1 LTVRSEDGTGF
12 SARIEPGLY
21 CSPRSC
27 IPRRRSGDTALMGP
41 ATGSVAAESLA
52 DMDTRPV
59 PRFTQ
64 AQRLFAGTGTRAR
77 GLGAQTHS
85 GHVGRLRSRADSL
98 VMARALLPVGTVGLV
113 RIHRRASLPPP
124 RGTCLSGTPSSHRHA
139 RITASVL
146 L

>member
-98 VMARALLPVGTVGLV
+98 VMARALVPVGTV
-113 RIHRRASLPPP
+113 RPRADSPQSIAATST
-124 RGTCLSGTPSSHRHA
+124 RTCLSGTPSSHRHA
-139 RITASVL
+139 RITASAL